1 MHPLHLPTIPFGNAD
16 SPLHQLTYDSA
27 LMETHESNVALYG
40 LVRARVAVTE
50 VWLTGEAAVSRLE
63 FIYNQT
69 LRILQER
76 ANKYGSAVDTVP
88 VDSLATPEQ
97 RVQLQLKNQLAQ
109 LVKPLCFSM
118 EEHIRHMA

>member
-1 MHPLHLPTIPFGNAD
+1 MEMHEA
-16 SPLHQLTYDSA
+16 
-27 LMETHESNVALYG
+27 NVAFYG

-50 VWLTGEAAVSRLE
+50 VWLTGEAAVNRLE

-69 LRILQER
+69 LRTLQER
-76 ANKYGSAVDTVP
+76 TNKYGSAVDTMP
-88 VDSLATPEQ
+88 VDGLATAEQ
-97 RVQLQLKNQLAQ
+97 KVQLQLKNQLTQ